1 MSFNDGV
8 KTTPIAYFGVLSVLV
23 TIIIV
28 MMLQVVYLGQRDK
41 IVGLEGRVTKPAV
54 ELSDLT
60 SQQLT
65 ALTKREM
72 VDRDRRIVTI
82 GITRAMELVV
92 SELNQGR
99 SPGAVIGPSR
109 FAVDGSGVGVK
120 SPDDGSPGE
129 TAFSDGDTPAEQP
142 EEGSNDEPN

>member
-60 SQQLT
+60 SRQLT

-99 SPGAVIGPSR
+99 SPGEVIGPSR
-109 FAVDGSGVGVK
+109 FAGSSEGAQVPDPNEGP
-120 SPDDGSPGE
+120 PDDPVDPD
-129 TAFSDGDTPAEQP
+129 ADAPAEASQ
-142 EEGSNDEPN
+142 EGSNEEPN